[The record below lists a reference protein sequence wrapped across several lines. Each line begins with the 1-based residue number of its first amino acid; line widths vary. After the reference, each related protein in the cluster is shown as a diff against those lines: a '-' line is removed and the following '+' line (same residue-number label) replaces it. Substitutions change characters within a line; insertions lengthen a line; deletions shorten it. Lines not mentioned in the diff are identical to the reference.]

1 MGEGATRS
9 YAWPNA
15 SLPEAVREN
24 ISALRGYVHEPYDR
38 TAQVQGL
45 NRMETRIS
53 LLLTFCLLSNIGLC
67 AAAEP
72 PEVVIVRR
80 LPEAA
85 IGTPPAAVVPAPGR
99 PLGWVTAPQN
109 VTSQT
114 LATIERSST
123 QSSPLTPP
131 FPQLFGPASENLEI
145 LLTGFDGGTGQLAPA
160 DIGGAVGPR
169 DVVSTLN
176 GAYYFYTKEGNL
188 EKSVSGPDF
197 WCTESLPG
205 CPNTDVDPRI
215 VYDFASRRWITSAL
229 VGGGNAA
236 VTTWLAVSQT
246 SDPTGAWYLYS
257 FPSCGSAYS
266 TDLGDQ
272 PKLGINRKWIV
283 IKDASCHG
291 ISPNEKTLHVFDK
304 DQLYHGATLQV
315 GINQF
320 EFADQYDLDI
330 PVVTFAPS
338 TIKDREYLAVSNVLS
353 NGDTQVIFS
362 YLEGTVD
369 APVLHQPIETV
380 SLTVTG
386 SGSVPEGFQLGCL
399 SPCIGSEDDAR
410 INSAS
415 VSVGKNEHDYILIT
429 FALGTPVTNPNG
441 STVVLVATDT
451 TSGAAASRAIVST
464 SPDVVGYPSVVLAN
478 HSNTAIVGYASF
490 TTTNYPAAKVNE
502 WDIRTNVLSTSKTF
516 AQSTVEYTFGTRWG
530 DFSTTV
536 PDPSN
541 SRVIW
546 SAQDYDPLNFFSQD
560 SWWQE
565 IRVLRSH
572 DDDDGDDD

>member
-1 MGEGATRS
+1 MRS
-9 YAWPNA
+9 
-15 SLPEAVREN
+15 
-24 ISALRGYVHEPYDR
+24 
-38 TAQVQGL
+38 
-45 NRMETRIS
+45 
-53 LLLTFCLLSNIGLC
+53 
-67 AAAEP
+67 
-72 PEVVIVRR
+72 

-85 IGTPPAAVVPAPGR
+85 IGTPPGAGVPAPGR

-114 LATIERSST
+114 LVTLEPNST
-123 QSSPLTPP
+123 QSSLLTPP
-131 FPQLFGPASENLEI
+131 FPQLLGPASANLEI

-160 DIGGAVGPR
+160 DIGGAVGQQ
-169 DVVSTLN
+169 DVVSALN
-176 GAYYFYTKEGNL
+176 GAYYFYTKEGTL
-188 EKSVSGPDF
+188 EKSVSGQAF
-197 WCTESLPG
+197 WCNGSLPG

-229 VGGGNAA
+229 AGGGSAA

-257 FPSCGSAYS
+257 LPSCGSAYS
-266 TDLGDQ
+266 TDSGDQ
-272 PKLGINRKWIV
+272 PKLGLNTQWIV

-291 ISPNEKTLHVFDK
+291 ISSNEMTLHVFDK
-304 DQLYHGATLQV
+304 NQLYHGEPLQV

-330 PVVTFAPS
+330 SVVTFAPS
-338 TIKDREYLAVSNVLS
+338 TIDNREYLAVSNVLS

-369 APVLHQPIETV
+369 APVLYQPTETV
-380 SLTVTG
+380 CLTVTG
-386 SGSVPEGFQLGCL
+386 NGFVPEGFQLGCS

-415 VSVGKNEHDYILIT
+415 VSVGKNRHDYILIT
-429 FALGTPVTNPNG
+429 FAIGTPVTNPDG

-451 TSGAAASRAIVST
+451 TSGATASQAIVST
-464 SPDVVGYPSVVLAN
+464 RPDVLGYPSIALAN
-478 HSNTAIVGYASF
+478 HTNRAIVGYASF
-490 TTTNYPAAKVNE
+490 TTTNYPAAKANE
-502 WDIRTNVLSTSKTF
+502 WDIRTNVLSTSRTF
-516 AQSTVEYTFGTRWG
+516 AQSTVQYTFSTRWG

-565 IRVLRSH
+565 IRVLKARER
-572 DDDDGDDD
+572 D